1 MDLLKALKISAAG
14 MHAQSARMRVS
25 AENMANSET
34 MPNQPGGDPYRRKT
48 ITFKNVLDRALGI
61 KTVGVGKIDV
71 DKSAFEKRFDPSHP
85 MADKDGHVLMPNVKP
100 LVEMMDIREAQRTYE
115 ANVGAIEAAKSMLMR
130 AVDLLRS

>member
-14 MHAQSARMRVS
+14 MNAQSARMRIS

-34 MPNQPGGDPYRRKT
+34 MPAQPGGDPYRRKT
-48 ITFKNVLDRALGI
+48 ISFKNILDRTLGV
-61 KTVGVGKIDV
+61 KTVAVGKIEN

-85 MADKDGHVLMPNVKP
+85 MADKDGHVMMPNVKP

-115 ANVGAIEAAKSMLMR
+115 ANVGAIEAAKNMLMR
-130 AVDLLRS
+130 AVDLLRA

>member
-14 MHAQSARMRVS
+14 MSTQSTRMRVA

-34 MPNQPGGDPYRRKT
+34 MPSQPGGDPYRRKT
-48 ITFKNVLDRALGI
+48 ISFKNILDRTLGI
-61 KTVGVGKIDV
+61 KTVSVNKIDV

-85 MADKDGHVLMPNVKP
+85 MADKDGHVMMPNVKP
-100 LVEMMDIREAQRTYE
+100 LVEMMDIREAQRSYE
-115 ANVGAIEAAKSMLMR
+115 ANVGAIEAAKNMLMR

>member
-14 MHAQSARMRVS
+14 MNAQSARMKVS

-34 MPNQPGGDPYRRKT
+34 MPAQPGGDPYRRKT
-48 ITFKNVLDRALGI
+48 ISFKNILDRTQGI
-61 KTVGVGKIDV
+61 KTVAVGKIET

-85 MADKDGHVLMPNVKP
+85 MADKDGHVLMPNVKS

-115 ANVGAIEAAKSMLMR
+115 ANVGAIEAAKNMLMR
-130 AVDLLRS
+130 AVELLRA